1 MKQFSVLRLSLV
13 CVLSLALLSLDLP
26 VPARAGVIGTDAIVT
41 TARTADMAYVR
52 SQLDR
57 DDVQRKMQE
66 MGVAPDAVDARIA
79 GLTDQELHR
88 LAVDLQKA
96 PAGGDGILALIGA
109 VFVVLIILD
118 LMGVT
123 HIFRRK

>member
-1 MKQFSVLRLSLV
+1 MKQFSVPRLALV

-26 VPARAGVIGTDAIVT
+26 VSVHAGVIGTDALVT
-41 TARTADMAYVR
+41 TARDADMAYVR

-57 DDVQRKMQE
+57 DDVRQKMQE
-66 MGVAPDAVDARIA
+66 MGVAPDAVDGRIA

-88 LAVDLQKA
+88 LAGDMQKA
-96 PAGGDGILALIGA
+96 PAGGDGILVLIGA

-123 HIFRRK
+123 HIFRRT

>member
-1 MKQFSVLRLSLV
+1 MNEFSLPRLSLV
-13 CVLSLALLSLDLP
+13 CVLSLALLSIELP
-26 VPARAGVIGTDAIVT
+26 VPAHAGVIGTDALVT
-41 TARTADMAYVR
+41 TARAADMTYVR

-57 DDVQRKMQE
+57 ADVQQKMQE

-79 GLTDQELHR
+79 GLTDPELHR
-88 LAVDLQKA
+88 LAGDLKSA

-123 HIFRRK
+123 HIFRRR

>member
-1 MKQFSVLRLSLV
+1 MKEFSVSRLSLV
-13 CVLSLALLSLDLP
+13 CVLCLALLSLDLP
-26 VPARAGVIGTDAIVT
+26 VPARAGVIGTDALVT
-41 TARTADMAYVR
+41 TGRAADMGFVQ

-57 DDVQRKMQE
+57 EDVRQKMQE

-88 LAVDLQKA
+88 LAGDLKKA

-123 HIFRRK
+123 HIFRRR